1 MFQMCLRARKD
12 CQYLSQHSHPDVRY
26 LLMDPSGSVSTR
38 ASLVQLLPAP
48 LPPDPPH
55 RESFHERR
63 LSEHQ
68 LHSRAAQHC
77 PPCSL
82 SAWQLRPSTPTAALS
97 LSTPARG
104 KTRPAIPIFSP
115 PSWSSRSFPSTS
127 RLGAP
132 SQQPPKPDGQK

>member
-1 MFQMCLRARKD
+1 MFQMCLPARKD

-26 LLMDPSGSVSTR
+26 LLMDPLGSVSMR
-38 ASLVQLLPAP
+38 ASLVHLLPAP

-55 RESFHERR
+55 QESFHERQ

-68 LHSRAAQHC
+68 LHSRAAQHH

-82 SAWQLRPSTPTAALS
+82 SAWQLRPSTLMAALS
-97 LSTPARG
+97 LRTPARG
-104 KTRPAIPIFSP
+104 KTRPAILIFSP

-127 RLGAP
+127 CLGVP
-132 SQQPPKPDGQK
+132 FQQPLKLNGQK